1 MRLPQKKPSYG
12 QKPDGASKNLK
23 INFMSKALPS
33 LTAVYNIICPKGK
46 NLTDLNNTWLGYLNE
61 PAVGAV
67 ALLVW
72 WLDDGSIIGK
82 GKRGVFC
89 CEGFSLETIQ
99 LFKEYLKKRWGLE
112 STIGRLNKT
121 KADSDQQIQ
130 YTKSV
135 YYRLYLNNTELR
147 KLFGL
152 IMPLLETPSL
162 LRKFN
167 FRYKDPIERQRWI
180 STMKESLPQFHA
192 QIELL

>member
-1 MRLPQKKPSYG
+1 MKSIETLLKAVKLSEPCKQMILGGFLGDSSLSIHKKYRNARYQFRHSMVQEEYFLWKFRSLYEIAPKKPSYG

-61 PAVGAV
+61 L

-99 LFKEYLKKRWGLE
+99 LFKVFGYAE
-112 STIGRLNKT
+112 N
-121 KADSDQQIQ
+121 
-130 YTKSV
+130 
-135 YYRLYLNNTELR
+135 LR
-147 KLFGL
+147 FPK
-152 IMPLLETPSL
+152 ETQGVVDFAAQ
-162 LRKFN
+162 LR
-167 FRYKDPIERQRWI
+167 
-180 STMKESLPQFHA
+180 
-192 QIELL
+192 